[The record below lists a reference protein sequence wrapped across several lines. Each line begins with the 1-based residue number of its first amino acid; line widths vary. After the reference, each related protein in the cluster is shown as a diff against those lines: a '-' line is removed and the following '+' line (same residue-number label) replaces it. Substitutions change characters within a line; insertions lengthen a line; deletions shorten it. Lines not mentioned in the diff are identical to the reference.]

1 METLQH
7 RREHQSLIRLYR
19 YLHNNDPKY
28 IKDSFA
34 SGKRNLFHTYW
45 IFTLWSTIV
54 RFVIQSV
61 NLSKKKMKISFIKW
75 RYHILESAWTIF
87 IHELRCI
94 KKTHSI
100 AFLMHNRLFGIVSD
114 LITTWRHNI
123 ATISAIEDFRTQFE
137 MFTVCSL
144 LLAVCTNNS
153 IGN

>member
-54 RFVIQSV
+54 RFVIQSI
-61 NLSKKKMKISFIKW
+61 NLSMYKIKISYLGKCLNDF
-75 RYHILESAWTIF
+75 
-87 IHELRCI
+87 
-94 KKTHSI
+94 HSRV
-100 AFLMHNRLFGIVSD
+100 AMHQKNSLVRFFMHNRLFGIVSD
-114 LITTWRHNI
+114 LITTWRHNM

-137 MFTVCSL
+137 MFTVYSL
-144 LLAVCTNNS
+144 LLAACTNNS

>member
-7 RREHQSLIRLYR
+7 RREHQSLIKLYR
-19 YLHNNDPKY
+19 YLHNKGPKY
-28 IKDSFA
+28 IKDFFA
-34 SGKRNLFHTYW
+34 SEKRNLFHTYW

-61 NLSKKKMKISFIKW
+61 NLSMYEIKISYLGKCLNDF
-75 RYHILESAWTIF
+75 
-87 IHELRCI
+87 
-94 KKTHSI
+94 HSRVAMF

-114 LITTWRHNI
+114 LITTWRHNM

-137 MFTVCSL
+137 MSTVYSL